1 MNDYY
6 VDMFKIPF
14 LHLQVRDWEYKKQKL
29 KSLFDSSG
37 FWNSDADEMTS
48 DYHYKVDTG
57 NVEKHNKEID
67 EILSEEIK
75 IFLDFFKF
83 IDHKIII
90 TWFQTTV
97 KGQHHPVHNHGSSG
111 YTAVCY
117 IDYDDTIHQ
126 PTQFLAPFNHF
137 IRGDSLYYNPED
149 IKEGS
154 IVFFPSVINHYAPP
168 NFTDVPRTILSIN
181 FKLRS
186 SSHNRTDEI
195 FEKLR

>member
-67 EILSEEIK
+67 EILSEEK
-75 IFLDFFKF
+75 IGRA
-83 IDHKIII
+83 H
-90 TWFQTTV
+90 V
-97 KGQHHPVHNHGSSG
+97 
-111 YTAVCY
+111 
-117 IDYDDTIHQ
+117 
-126 PTQFLAPFNHF
+126 
-137 IRGDSLYYNPED
+137 
-149 IKEGS
+149 
-154 IVFFPSVINHYAPP
+154 
-168 NFTDVPRTILSIN
+168 
-181 FKLRS
+181 
-186 SSHNRTDEI
+186 
-195 FEKLR
+195 

>member
-57 NVEKHNKEID
+57 NVEKNNKEID

-75 IFLDFFKF
+75 IFLEFFNF
-83 IDHKIII
+83 SDYGIII

-97 KGQHHPVHNHGSSG
+97 NGQHHPVHNHGSSG
-111 YTAVCY
+111 YTA
-117 IDYDDTIHQ
+117 
-126 PTQFLAPFNHF
+126 
-137 IRGDSLYYNPED
+137 
-149 IKEGS
+149 
-154 IVFFPSVINHYAPP
+154 
-168 NFTDVPRTILSIN
+168 
-181 FKLRS
+181 
-186 SSHNRTDEI
+186 
-195 FEKLR
+195 